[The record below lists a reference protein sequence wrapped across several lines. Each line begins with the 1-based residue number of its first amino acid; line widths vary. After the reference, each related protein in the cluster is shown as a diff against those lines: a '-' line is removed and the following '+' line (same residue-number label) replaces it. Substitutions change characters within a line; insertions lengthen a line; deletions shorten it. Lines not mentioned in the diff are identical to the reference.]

1 MSFTSALPTNL
12 PKFSYVVVGITISTS
27 DSATGIEAVS
37 LSITTKD
44 LGSGSELV
52 SSRLAGVA
60 DSSTGVETPVVGVV
74 TKDAGLSVEVV
85 TGRLATLMD
94 FATGLDRSLPISVVE
109 LLFKSFGECVDSLR
123 YVVEGMPIDSKDWDA
138 IACCLRLAK
147 DAIDKYRYKHGIAI
161 DVTDPLIDELDAIL
175 TKIRYVRTGD
185 IVEPEDHNLKVDAL
199 RKIRDILDRMEKT
212 IELLKAWTW
221 ALGIGLEYTVAPT
234 IKLFYVL
241 GLAYD
246 IDFTTGKTKQYEK
259 LLSLEFVVAP
269 TIKLFYK
276 TGTINYMDCNLYN
289 QTPYSEVILEKFTAS

>member
-12 PKFSYVVVGITISTS
+12 PKFSYVVVGIKISTS

-37 LSITTKD
+37 LGITTKD

-52 SSRLAGVA
+52 SSRLAGVI

-74 TKDAGLSVEVV
+74 TKDMGLSVEVV

-94 FATGLDRSLPISVVE
+94 FATGLDKSLPVSVVE

-138 IACCLRLAK
+138 ITCCLRLAK
-147 DAIDKYRYKHGIAI
+147 DMIDKYRYKHGIAI

-175 TKIRYVRTGD
+175 TKIRYVMTGD

-221 ALGIGLEYTVAPT
+221 ALGIGLEYAV
-234 IKLFYVL
+234 
-241 GLAYD
+241 
-246 IDFTTGKTKQYEK
+246 
-259 LLSLEFVVAP
+259 SP

-276 TGTINYMDCNLYN
+276 LGTINYMDCNLYN
-289 QTPYSEVILEKFTAS
+289 QSPYSEVILEKFTSS